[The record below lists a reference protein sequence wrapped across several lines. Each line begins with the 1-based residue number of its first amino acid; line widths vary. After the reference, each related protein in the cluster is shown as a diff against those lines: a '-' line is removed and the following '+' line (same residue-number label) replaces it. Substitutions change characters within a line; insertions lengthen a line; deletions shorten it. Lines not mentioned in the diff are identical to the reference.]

1 MLPLFKAVLQIIFS
15 KTIQELYR
23 FCFHLFC
30 RHKIGSFEHGFDLWK
45 LEEVTGGKIRQ
56 IRGEG

>member
-23 FCFHLFC
+23 FCFHLFYGK
-30 RHKIGSFEHGFDLWK
+30 KIGSYERGFELWK
-45 LEEVTGGKIRQ
+45 
-56 IRGEG
+56 